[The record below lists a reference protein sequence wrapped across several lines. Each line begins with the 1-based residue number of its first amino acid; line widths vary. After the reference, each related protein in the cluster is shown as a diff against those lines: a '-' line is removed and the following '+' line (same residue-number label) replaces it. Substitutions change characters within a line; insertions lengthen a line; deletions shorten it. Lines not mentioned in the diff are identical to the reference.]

1 MIDPI
6 LRTPQA
12 ANDSVLLAVLM
23 AVLAVNLLLSP
34 TLIRA
39 VRVFFK
45 QLFRTHREVMPG
57 EKTFG
62 ERIVVLGGVVE
73 TLVFEALLLYCAVGA
88 DIFPPLLSLA
98 GLGLLTLL
106 MFMIQYCGYALTGYA
121 FAGGDDTR
129 LWLSAFLVT
138 QACAGLPMAA
148 ISLAALFYP
157 RFLAV
162 FLILGFAFYIIV
174 RIPLYIREFRI
185 FYISQAS
192 ILYFFLYLCTLE
204 IVPFIGVLAFAN
216 LFSTLFC

>member
-12 ANDSVLLAVLM
+12 ANDSALLAVLI
-23 AVLAVNLLLSP
+23 AVVALNLLISP

-39 VRVFFK
+39 VRVFIK

-57 EKTFG
+57 EKTLG
-62 ERIVVLGGVVE
+62 ERIVVLSGVVE

-98 GLGLLTLL
+98 GLVVLTLL
-106 MFMIQYCGYALTGYA
+106 MFIIQYCGYALTGYA
-121 FAGGDDTR
+121 FADGEDTR
-129 LWLSAFLVT
+129 MWLSSFMVT
-138 QACAGLPMAA
+138 QACAGLPLAA
-148 ISLAALFYP
+148 VSLGALFYP
-157 RFLAV
+157 RYLGV
-162 FLILGFAFYIIV
+162 FLILGFAFYVMV

-185 FYISQAS
+185 FYTSPAS

-216 LFSTLFC
+216 LFSKLFC